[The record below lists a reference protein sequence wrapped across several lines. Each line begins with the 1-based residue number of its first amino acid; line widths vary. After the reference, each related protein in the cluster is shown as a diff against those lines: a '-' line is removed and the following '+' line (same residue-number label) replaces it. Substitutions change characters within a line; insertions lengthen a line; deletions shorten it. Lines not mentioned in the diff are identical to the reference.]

1 MENVIDVMKQLIM
14 DAFVMLQSFVN
25 GDSSRVKI
33 EYRTRVAALWEV
45 VGAVQRW

>member
-14 DAFVMLQSFVN
+14 DAFVVLQSFVN
-25 GDSSRVKI
+25 GDSRAEI
-33 EYRTRVAALWEV
+33 EYRTRVAALLEV